1 MLFFWFSPF
10 ENTIS
15 GWVPC
20 QNAIQKRIT
29 YLQCMLKISFS
40 ILDFCSSLMSTLG
53 DKIGFKVTK
62 MFPKKLFFEEVLQPE
77 KVFFNSD
84 FPIWCRHY
92 KFIFSLKIWADC
104 MSHSPHMSDTLD
116 VVCVQFHRTIFFAL
130 VLFLKKPSLKRVGG
144 WVAGRKKS
152 ATVSKI

>member
-10 ENTIS
+10 ENKIS

-29 YLQCMLKISFS
+29 YLQCMLKISCS
-40 ILDFCSSLMSTLG
+40 ILEFCSSLMSTLG
-53 DKIGFKVTK
+53 DKTGFKVTK

-92 KFIFSLKIWADC
+92 RFIFSVKIWADC
-104 MSHSPHMSDTLD
+104 MSHSLH
-116 VVCVQFHRTIFFAL
+116 VCTVSSNYLFCFGVFKKTIF
-130 VLFLKKPSLKRVGG
+130 KKGG
-144 WVAGRKKS
+144 R
-152 ATVSKI
+152 